1 VKGVSNIIALL
12 IIVGIVIALAVV
24 VSNIVLTQV
33 SGVAQQPKHVQTTG
47 KDVVKLGTNSLN
59 VKLSF
64 YNPTNLEFNICPTS
78 ANLYMNGFSSSSP
91 LTLVDT
97 SCVKVLPGESGKL
110 ELVVRSQNPITQGV
124 LSVSLSVMQTGN
136 GYTDLVLIPL
146 K

>member
-1 VKGVSNIIALL
+1 VKCVSNIIALL
-12 IIVGIVIALAVV
+12 IIIGIVMALAII

-33 SGVAQQPKHVQTTG
+33 SGVAQQPKHVQVTG
-47 KDVVKLGTNSLN
+47 KDVVKLGINSLN

-78 ANLYMNGFSSSSP
+78 ANLYTNGFSSNTA
-91 LTLVDT
+91 LTLVDW

-110 ELVVRSQNPITQGV
+110 EVVVRSQNPITQGV
-124 LSVSLSVMQTGN
+124 LSVSLSVTQSGS
-136 GYTDLVLIPL
+136 GYSDLVLIPL